1 MRIVRVF
8 LVATITVLSNDGT
21 AHRKMEDV
29 GQAHK
34 SYETLQRYPI
44 YLKTPLLFCRRP
56 RLLYFTKF
64 STYFSAPNTPRSPTK
79 PIMSPATLKKHGST
93 RTYVPFFFHTP
104 PDRFF
109 IYGDSL
115 CQPLKPLDAFTDFN
129 HGYH

>member
-44 YLKTPLLFCRRP
+44 YLKTHLLFCHRP

-93 RTYVPFFFHTP
+93 LTYVPFFFTRRP
-104 PDRFF
+104 T
-109 IYGDSL
+109 DSL
-115 CQPLKPLDAFTDFN
+115 SMGTHSVN
-129 HGYH
+129 H